1 MTWTTRCCNNNN
13 EQYGNLS
20 GNRGLAAPAP
30 TKQTGQ
36 MKLKPYMLPTALGA
50 MLLTQSCVM
59 DHPAPCEALLR
70 VHFTYLHSREND
82 ADPEHEIDLFGA
94 EVDNVA
100 VVLYDAD
107 KGTFLESRTFRTEDM
122 GPDHT
127 VEWTVPYG
135 SYNVVNWGGVNSRHT
150 IDNAGLLENHSLSI
164 NGAEVEQQEEHVWH
178 NLLAG
183 VKVDGDTTVTHHA
196 DMHKI
201 TNNVLVTVTSVNGA
215 ALEAPTEARI
225 SATNG
230 RYDFRRA
237 MTATVPTLYRPA
249 SDTESDPFRHS
260 HLFTVMRLHKGDD
273 SQLSVSYGVEKVE
286 KVKRNVGNGEGEE
299 VAEKVTI
306 YDGPLSPM
314 LARIPYADLDLDDEW
329 HLDFQVEPGPPG
341 AFVVTVT
348 VNGWKIIQYDV
359 SLQ

>member
-1 MTWTTRCCNNNN
+1 M
-13 EQYGNLS
+13 QYGNLS
-20 GNRGLAAPAP
+20 GNRGFAAPAP

-36 MKLKPYMLPTALGA
+36 MKLKPYMLLTALGA
-50 MLLTQSCVM
+50 MLVTQSCIL
-59 DHPAPCEALLR
+59 DHPDPCEAPLR
-70 VHFTYLHSREND
+70 LHFTYLHSREND

-100 VVLYDAD
+100 VSLYDAD
-107 KGTFLESRTFRTEDM
+107 KGTFVESRTFRTEDM
-122 GPDHT
+122 APDHT
-127 VEWTVPYG
+127 VEWRVPYG
-135 SYNVVNWGGVNSRHT
+135 SYNVVSWGGVRSRHT
-150 IDNAGLLENHSLSI
+150 IDNAGLLENHSLAI
-164 NGAEVEQQEEHVWH
+164 DGAEVEQQEEHVWH

-183 VKVDGDTTVTHHA
+183 VKVDGDSSVTHHA

-201 TNNVLVTVTSVNGA
+201 TNNVLVTVTSVNDA
-215 ALEAPTEARI
+215 ALESPTEARI
-225 SATNG
+225 SVTNG

-273 SQLSVSYGVEKVE
+273 SQLSVIYPPI
-286 KVKRNVGNGEGEE
+286 EE
-299 VAEKVTI
+299 PI

-348 VNGWKIIQYDV
+348 VNGWKVYSYNV

>member
-1 MTWTTRCCNNNN
+1 M
-13 EQYGNLS
+13 QYGNLS

-36 MKLKPYMLPTALGA
+36 MKLKPYMLLTALGA
-50 MLLTQSCVM
+50 MLVTQSCIL
-59 DHPAPCEALLR
+59 DHPDPCEAPLR
-70 VHFTYLHSREND
+70 LHFTYLHSREND
-82 ADPEHEIDLFGA
+82 AAPEHDIDLFGA

-100 VVLYDAD
+100 VSLYDAD
-107 KGTFLESRTFRTEDM
+107 KGTFVESRTFRTEDM
-122 GPDHT
+122 APDHT

-135 SYNVVNWGGVNSRHT
+135 SYNIVSWGGVRSRHT
-150 IDNAGLLENHSLSI
+150 IDDAELLENHSLAI
-164 NGAEVEQQEEHVWH
+164 DGYDVEQLEEHVWH

-183 VKVDGDTTVTHHA
+183 VKVDGDSSVTHHA

-215 ALEAPTEARI
+215 ALESPIEARI
-225 SATNG
+225 SVTNG

-273 SQLSVSYGVEKVE
+273 SQLSVIYPPI
-286 KVKRNVGNGEGEE
+286 EE
-299 VAEKVTI
+299 PI

-341 AFVVTVT
+341 VFVVTVT
-348 VNGWKIIQYDV
+348 VNGWKVYSYNV

>member
-1 MTWTTRCCNNNN
+1 
-13 EQYGNLS
+13 
-20 GNRGLAAPAP
+20 
-30 TKQTGQ
+30 

-59 DHPAPCEALLR
+59 DHPAPCEAPLR

-100 VVLYDAD
+100 VALYDAD

-135 SYNVVNWGGVNSRHT
+135 SYNVVNWGGVRSRHT

-164 NGAEVEQQEEHVWH
+164 NGDEVEQHEEHVWH
-178 NLLAG
+178 NLLVG

-230 RYDFRRA
+230 RYDFRRS

-249 SDTESDPFRHS
+249 SDTESDLFRHS

-273 SQLSVSYGVEKVE
+273 SHLSVSYGVEKVE
-286 KVKRNVGNGEGEE
+286 KVKKVKRNVGNGEGEE

>member
-1 MTWTTRCCNNNN
+1 MLMTVP
-13 EQYGNLS
+13 GV
-20 GNRGLAAPAP
+20 
-30 TKQTGQ
+30 
-36 MKLKPYMLPTALGA
+36 
-50 MLLTQSCVM
+50 LLMMQSCVM
-59 DHPAPCEALLR
+59 DHPDPCEAPLR
-70 VHFTYLHSREND
+70 LHFTYLHSREND

-100 VVLYDAD
+100 VALYDAD
-107 KGTFLESRTFRTEDM
+107 NGAFVASRTFETSEM
-122 GPDHT
+122 APDHT

-135 SYNVVNWGGVNSRHT
+135 SYNVVSWGGVRSRHT
-150 IDNAGLLENHSLSI
+150 IDNAGLLETHSLAI
-164 NGAEVEQQEEHVWH
+164 NGDDVAQREEHVWH

-183 VKVDGDTTVTHHA
+183 VKVDGDTTVTRHA

-230 RYDFRRA
+230 RYDFRRT
-237 MTATVPTLYRPA
+237 MTADTPTLYSPE
-249 SDTESDPFRHS
+249 SDTTGDPLQHS

-273 SQLSVSYGVEKVE
+273 SHLSVTYPPI
-286 KVKRNVGNGEGEE
+286 EE
-299 VAEKVTI
+299 PI

-314 LARIPYADLDLDDEW
+314 LARMPYADLDLDDEW

>member
-1 MTWTTRCCNNNN
+1 
-13 EQYGNLS
+13 
-20 GNRGLAAPAP
+20 
-30 TKQTGQ
+30 
-36 MKLKPYMLPTALGA
+36 MLLTALGA
-50 MLLTQSCVM
+50 MLPMQSCIM
-59 DHPAPCEALLR
+59 DHPDPCEAPLR
-70 VHFTYLHSREND
+70 LHFTYLHSREND

-100 VVLYDAD
+100 VALYDAD
-107 KGTFLESRTFRTEDM
+107 KGTFVASRTFRTEDM

-135 SYNVVNWGGVNSRHT
+135 SYNVVSWGGVNSRHT
-150 IDNAGLLENHSLSI
+150 IDDAELLENHSLAI
-164 NGAEVEQQEEHVWH
+164 NGDDVEQREEHVWH

-183 VKVDGDTTVTHHA
+183 IKVDGDTTVTHHA

-201 TNNVLVTVTSVNGA
+201 TNNVLVTVTSVNDA

-225 SATNG
+225 SVTDG
-230 RYDFRRA
+230 RYDFRRS
-237 MTATVPTLYRPA
+237 MTATSPTLYRPE
-249 SDTESDPFRHS
+249 SDTVSDPLRHS

-273 SQLSVSYGVEKVE
+273 SQLTVNYGSSGNDGNYGSCGRFGKSGRNAGNDAEKE
-286 KVKRNVGNGEGEE
+286 D
-299 VAEKVTI
+299 AEKVVI

-348 VNGWKIIQYDV
+348 VNGWKVYSYNV